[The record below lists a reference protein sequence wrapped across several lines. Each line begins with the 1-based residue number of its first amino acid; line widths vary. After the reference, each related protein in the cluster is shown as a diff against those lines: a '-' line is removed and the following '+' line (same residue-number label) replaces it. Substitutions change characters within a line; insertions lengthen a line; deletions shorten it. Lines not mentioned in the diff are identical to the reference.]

1 MIQYK
6 AKIPLSPDTIIWR
19 YSDPLSFINQYIN
32 GTIGFTKLTTFQD
45 YYEGRLKDI
54 SFFESL
60 YFGGKSKRDSE
71 KNRKDILEKFQ
82 KLIDNHFASC
92 WTISQ
97 NEDFALWK
105 SFSDKNGGV
114 AIKTTISKF
123 IESLPNSLILNHE
136 EITYKPFYK
145 RSFCRELFK
154 IEDYIY
160 TKYEF
165 YSYEKEYRF
174 VIKLDDIIPTY
185 KVDPKHINIPIDYSL
200 LIDNLY
206 LSPYMSNE
214 NSDMFLKSFK
224 SLNSSHKI
232 KIQKSAIRIKF
243 Q

>member
-1 MIQYK
+1 MIQNK
-6 AKIPLSPDTIIWR
+6 FEKTISPDTIIWR

-71 KNRKDILEKFQ
+71 KNRKDVLKKFQ

-92 WTISQ
+92 WTISK

-114 AIKTTISKF
+114 AIKTTIGKF
-123 IESLPNSLILNHE
+123 LESVPNNLNLYHDK
-136 EITYKPFYK
+136 ITYKPFYK

-174 VIKLDDIIPTY
+174 VIKLDDVLPSF
-185 KVDPKHINIPIDYSL
+185 KVDSKHINIPVDYSL

-214 NSDMFLKSFK
+214 NADMFFKSFK
-224 SLNSSHKI
+224 SLSSSQKI
-232 KIQKSAIRIKF
+232 KTQNSAVRIKF